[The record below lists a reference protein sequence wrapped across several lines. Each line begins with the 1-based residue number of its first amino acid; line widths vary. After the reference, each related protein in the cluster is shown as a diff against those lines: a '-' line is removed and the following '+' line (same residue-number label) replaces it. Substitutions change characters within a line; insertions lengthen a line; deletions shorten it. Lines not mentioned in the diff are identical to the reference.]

1 VVAKRSN
8 SKSRAKSKSG
18 LGSAIS
24 DSFKNVFLSSQ
35 GMPIMLTL
43 SVLGI
48 LFVLFRMKGIELNY
62 KISNKNKDIDKIALE
77 SKELKAKKARLLSV
91 KNLRIMAHKY
101 DLKQPKQS
109 QVIVIP

>member
-1 VVAKRSN
+1 MSLKKKKAKRS
-8 SKSRAKSKSG
+8 KSKSSVNNG
-18 LGSAIS
+18 AI
-24 DSFKNVFLSSQ
+24 DSVKKVFLSSQ

-62 KISNKNKDIDKIALE
+62 KITNINKDIEKVALE

-91 KNLRIMAHKY
+91 KNLRSMAKEY

-109 QVIVIP
+109 QVMVIP

>member
-1 VVAKRSN
+1 MAVKKKKATRAKSN
-8 SKSRAKSKSG
+8 SKLSTV
-18 LGSAIS
+18 IS
-24 DSFKNVFLSSQ
+24 DFFKKVFLSSQ

-62 KISNKNKDIDKIALE
+62 KITNVNKDIEKVALE

-91 KNLRIMAHKY
+91 KNLRTMAKKY
-101 DLKQPKQS
+101 DLRQPKQS
-109 QVIVIP
+109 QVMVIP